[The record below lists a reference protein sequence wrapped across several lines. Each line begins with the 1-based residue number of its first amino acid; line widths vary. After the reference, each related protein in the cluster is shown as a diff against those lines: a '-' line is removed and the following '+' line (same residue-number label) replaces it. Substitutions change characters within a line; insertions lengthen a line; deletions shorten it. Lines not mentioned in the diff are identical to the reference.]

1 MNAGQPTPPFQFN
14 LFVAKRLFGLNTRA
28 VWHAGAWLHYGFHE
42 CGFRSGIEVARSL
55 LGNDSIPLFPV
66 EQTRLHLTFEGN
78 TVHTRYDE
86 SGNVL
91 HGFRYPIKYDYVN
104 VDAGFQAWW
113 GGLFRADHFG
123 DPQDSLSEA
132 VRKEVAEKTGTW
144 PTGAIDAVTTLREFG
159 AVFNPIAV
167 FLCWD
172 TPERN
177 KVDFVVSEVTNTP
190 WGQRVVQVLPMS
202 EAVPGPR
209 NGTVVIERR
218 KELHMSPF
226 NPVPD
231 GRAKWRYTLALPN
244 QDIKSLYLKVELLA
258 QSASPH
264 PKVVATMDLTNVG
277 TPRTWIRGP
286 VPTSWITLYRIHAQ
300 AMVLMLSKKMK
311 YIGNTTQ
318 ARQYKHGENP
328 PFIPNDADFFNG
340 EFWIRAALIV
350 LVAVMLVVARLL

>member
-1 MNAGQPTPPFQFN
+1 M
-14 LFVAKRLFGLNTRA
+14 
-28 VWHAGAWLHYGFHE
+28 GAT
-42 CGFRSGIEVARSL
+42 CGSGRIERMARIARSSPITIIL
-55 LGNDSIPLFPV
+55 L
-66 EQTRLHLTFEGN
+66 
-78 TVHTRYDE
+78 
-86 SGNVL
+86 
-91 HGFRYPIKYDYVN
+91 
-104 VDAGFQAWW
+104 
-113 GGLFRADHFG
+113 
-123 DPQDSLSEA
+123 
-132 VRKEVAEKTGTW
+132 
-144 PTGAIDAVTTLREFG
+144 
-159 AVFNPIAV
+159 
-167 FLCWD
+167 
-172 TPERN
+172 
-177 KVDFVVSEVTNTP
+177 
-190 WGQRVVQVLPMS
+190 QVLPMS